1 MSTSQLDIACTKENT
16 EYLLAGWSSGL
27 TFKTMC
33 LSIILQVVR
42 GSWGKTF
49 SILPFFPENAIG
61 EGLLTSR
68 LSVNKLGQTHIALYA
83 GNKGGLRTVTN
94 PFKKYLWITLALD
107 SSWWQDA
114 KAVYVANHLPLYKNV
129 VNAIAPI
136 FVEWPWWHSSHC
148 IIAHWPLLPPL
159 YPFHSFSLS
168 LNFCY
173 FLPPNTFLYALLFV
187 LSYSS
192 ITHLLY
198 RI

>member
-1 MSTSQLDIACTKENT
+1 MALSRGSHLSIGRRHIGPERDYLPPYPGLPTENLVSTTAVGRLQFNTDNLAEKRISGIDFNVDMRLVYPTSVHAMSTSQLDIACTKENT

-83 GNKGGLRTVTN
+83 GNKGGLQFTH
-94 PFKKYLWITLALD
+94 Y
-107 SSWWQDA
+107 
-114 KAVYVANHLPLYKNV
+114 
-129 VNAIAPI
+129 
-136 FVEWPWWHSSHC
+136 
-148 IIAHWPLLPPL
+148 
-159 YPFHSFSLS
+159 SL
-168 LNFCY
+168 
-173 FLPPNTFLYALLFV
+173 
-187 LSYSS
+187 
-192 ITHLLY
+192 
-198 RI
+198 

>member
-1 MSTSQLDIACTKENT
+1 MIHAPWPSPEVPIYPLGDDTLVPRGITSLPTLASQLRTWCQQQPLERLQFNTDNLAEKRISGIDFNVDMRLVYPTSVHAMSTSQLDIACTKENT

-83 GNKGGLRTVTN
+83 GNKGGLQFTH
-94 PFKKYLWITLALD
+94 Y
-107 SSWWQDA
+107 
-114 KAVYVANHLPLYKNV
+114 
-129 VNAIAPI
+129 
-136 FVEWPWWHSSHC
+136 
-148 IIAHWPLLPPL
+148 
-159 YPFHSFSLS
+159 SL
-168 LNFCY
+168 
-173 FLPPNTFLYALLFV
+173 
-187 LSYSS
+187 
-192 ITHLLY
+192 
-198 RI
+198 